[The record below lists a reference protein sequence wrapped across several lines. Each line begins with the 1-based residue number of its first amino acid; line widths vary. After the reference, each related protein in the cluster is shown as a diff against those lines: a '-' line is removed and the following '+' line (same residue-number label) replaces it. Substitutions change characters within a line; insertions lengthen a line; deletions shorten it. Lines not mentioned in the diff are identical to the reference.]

1 MIYIRTVAYNAEQ
14 TLKRAVDSILNQ
26 TYGDF
31 KYYLCDNGS
40 TDNGKTREI
49 IEEYVKADNRIIP
62 FYNEKNHV
70 WDNNLEVITLVHDID
85 DEDIFCILDAD
96 DEYSVTF
103 LEEMLAF
110 MNEQDLDIAACGS
123 DFINARDNISVG
135 HRILS
140 QNLILQGSDFANHLP
155 VYHQFIRTIWG
166 KLFKGKTTKKT
177 ILGIDPNEPIPRT
190 YGNDTFFT
198 MCALK
203 GANRVGILAK
213 SLHKYYISNKST
225 SYKFDPD
232 RIKCDIILHEAALD
246 LLKPYGVVSLR
257 NLNFLYAVYYNAT
270 KDTLNVLVNS
280 NRSILEKMQY
290 IREVFENKYMNTVLI
305 YVLNNDNLFH
315 YKLLRK
321 NLLKYLITQNNGRD
335 SKCAHL
341 IAEIIELMYIDFK
354 KSISDNCFEYLIM
367 KMPEQVECL
376 INKDYFRILKNLDI
390 WYKKHNKHNKD
401 NHLITELELVAL
413 SYLDTPDDKFF
424 DFLIEVQKKR
434 PISSKELKIDEQ
446 IIKLLSKY
454 PLLENLS
461 PNLACDFNIP
471 VRWVMRNNIFQAFDV
486 FISIDNVYINNA
498 DLESY
503 IMLGQNLSAFAENM
517 DAFIYFKKMMIS
529 YFINDSRIEEA
540 TLEFDEYESLL
551 PNDSDFAEFRK
562 KLRKNE

>member
-1 MIYIRTVAYNAEQ
+1 MIYIKTIAYNAEK

-26 TYGDF
+26 TYGEF
-31 KYYLCDNGS
+31 QYYLCDNGS
-40 TDNGKTREI
+40 TDNGKTRKI
-49 IEEYVKADNRIIP
+49 IEEYAKADNRIVP

-70 WDNNLEVITLVHDID
+70 WDKNLDILTLAHDID
-85 DEDIFCILDAD
+85 DEDFYCTLDAD
-96 DEYSVTF
+96 DEYDVTF

-110 MNEQDLDIAACGS
+110 MNEQDLDIAACGN
-123 DFINARDNISVG
+123 DFINSGDNKLIG
-135 HRILS
+135 RRLLS
-140 QNLILQGSDFANHLP
+140 QNLILQGNGFADHLP
-155 VYHQFIRTIWG
+155 LYHQFIRTMWG
-166 KLFKGKTTKKT
+166 KLFKGKMTKKT
-177 ILGIDPNEPIPRT
+177 FLGIDPNDPIPCA

-213 SLHKYYISNKST
+213 SLHKYYISKKSI
-225 SYKFDPD
+225 SYNYHPD

-246 LLKPYGVVSLR
+246 LLKPYGEVSLG

-280 NRSILEKMQY
+280 NLSILEKMQY
-290 IREVFENKYMNTVLI
+290 IREAFVSKYMKTVLI

-321 NLLKYLITQNNGRD
+321 NLLKFLINQNDARD
-335 SKCAHL
+335 SQCAHL
-341 IAEIIELMYIDFK
+341 IAEIIKLMYIDFQK
-354 KSISDNCFEYLIM
+354 LISDNCFEYLIM

-376 INKDYFRILKNLDI
+376 INKDYFRVLKNLDI
-390 WYKKHNKHNKD
+390 WYKNHNKD
-401 NHLITELELVAL
+401 NHLVTELELVAL
-413 SYLDTPDDKFF
+413 SYLNTPDDEFF
-424 DFLIEVQKKR
+424 DLLIEVQKKR
-434 PISSKELKIDEQ
+434 PISSKELQIDEQ

-461 PNLACDFNIP
+461 PILARDFNIP
-471 VRWVMRNNIFQAFDV
+471 VRWVMRNNIPQAFDA
-486 FISIDNVYINNA
+486 FISIDNVYVNNA

-503 IMLGQNLSAFAENM
+503 IMLGQNLSAFTENM

-540 TLEFDEYESLL
+540 TREFDEYESLL

-562 KLRKNE
+562 KLRIYE